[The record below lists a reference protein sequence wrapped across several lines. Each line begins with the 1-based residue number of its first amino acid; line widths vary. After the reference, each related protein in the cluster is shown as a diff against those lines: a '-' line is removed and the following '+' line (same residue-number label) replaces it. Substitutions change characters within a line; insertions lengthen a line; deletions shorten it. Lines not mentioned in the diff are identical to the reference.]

1 MGYDEK
7 ILNYL
12 SLYLKSLK
20 FVWKSSKAVMVWM
33 ILMIPIQ
40 SVLPSVSLYV
50 TNVIVNKIVSL
61 NAIHLTL
68 LVSVWG
74 LTFFLNNLISPLLVM
89 IQGRMTD
96 LLTYQLNTEL
106 MRKSERLQSISYFED
121 SEFYNDIQLLSSEAS
136 WRPVNL
142 LVFGTSLISNAI
154 VFISMLIML
163 SSVNI
168 LVSILMLL
176 VLVPQGIIAYR
187 IQQQAFETLVSN
199 SEESRQLDY
208 YSQVLL
214 SNNHIKDIRLY
225 NLYAFFIGKYT
236 DVFTS
241 ITGKLQG
248 DRKKK
253 FTNSAVFISL
263 NSLIIISIFWYMMMQ
278 IKKGVLNLGVIVVF
292 STGIVYAINSMARLV
307 EDSSLL
313 YDTLLYMEKFF
324 KFIEIDDGMDQGL
337 TFTNAEEHSSDDII
351 EFRHVNFSYANTSD
365 VVLSDIN
372 FKVAE
377 GEKIAIVGENGA
389 GKTTLVK
396 LLCAFYPNYS
406 GDILVNGKSLR
417 EYEWTDYRK
426 QMTSIFQDFSKFDI
440 SLRENVALSD
450 LTRLSNDE
458 DIVEALDKGRF
469 NLNNMPLDQM
479 LGRKFEG
486 GKELS
491 GGEWQKVALSRAF
504 FSNAP
509 ILILDEPTASIDAKA
524 EYELFQ
530 DFQHLTQGKTVFY
543 ITHRL
548 ASVKFADKILV
559 LKSGKIHSFGT
570 HNELMKKD
578 EYYRELYIMQ
588 SSMYAEEE
596 A

>member
-1 MGYDEK
+1 MEK
-7 ILNYL
+7 IFNYL
-12 SLYLKSLK
+12 NLYLKSLN
-20 FVWKSSKAVMVWM
+20 FVWKTSKSIMLWM
-33 ILMIPIQ
+33 ILMVPIQ
-40 SVLPSVSLYV
+40 SILPSISIFI
-50 TNVIVNKIVSL
+50 TNIVVNKISSL
-61 NAIHLTL
+61 NSINLTML
-68 LVSVWG
+68 IAVWG
-74 LTFFLNNLISPLLVM
+74 GSFFLNNLISPLLVM

-106 MRKSERLQSISYFED
+106 MRKSERLQNISYFED

-154 VFISMLIML
+154 VFASMLLMV

-168 LVSILMLL
+168 LVSLL
-176 VLVPQGIIAYR
+176 LFVVLIPQGIIAYR

-199 SEESRQLDY
+199 SEESRKLDY

-214 SNNHIKDIRLY
+214 SSNHIKDIRLY
-225 NLYAFFIGKYT
+225 NLYFFFITKYT

-241 ITGKLQG
+241 ITDKLQV
-248 DRKKK
+248 DRRKK
-253 FTNSAVFISL
+253 FTNSALFITL
-263 NSLIIISIFWYMMMQ
+263 NSIVIILMFGYVIIQ
-278 IKKGVLNLGVIVVF
+278 IKKGVLDLGVIFVF
-292 STGIVYAINSMARLV
+292 STSIIYSINSMARLV

-313 YDTLLYMEKFF
+313 YDTLLYMENFF
-324 KFIEIDDGMDQGL
+324 KFIEIEDELSTEVPITKTENNFG
-337 TFTNAEEHSSDDII
+337 DDII
-351 EFRHVNFSYANTSD
+351 EFRNVNFSYSNNSD
-365 VVLSDIN
+365 LVLSN
-372 FKVAE
+372 VSFKIAE

-406 GDILVNGKSLR
+406 GDIIVNNKSLR
-417 EYEWTDYRK
+417 EYELTDYRK
-426 QMTSIFQDFSKFDI
+426 QITSIFQDFSKFDI

-450 LTRLSNDE
+450 LSRIFKNE
-458 DIVEALDKGRF
+458 DITKALDKGRF
-469 NLNNMPLDQM
+469 NMKDMSLDQV
-479 LGRKFEG
+479 LGRKFDG

-530 DFQHLTQGKTVFY
+530 DFLQLTQGKTVFY

-559 LKSGKIHSFGT
+559 LKSGEIHSFGT
-570 HNELMKKD
+570 HNELMNKD
-578 EYYRELYIMQ
+578 EYYRKLYKMQ
-588 SSMYAEEE
+588 SSMYAEE
-596 A
+596 

>member
-1 MGYDEK
+1 MEK
-7 ILNYL
+7 IFNYL
-12 SLYLKSLK
+12 NLYLKSLN
-20 FVWKSSKAVMVWM
+20 FVWKTSKSIMLWM
-33 ILMIPIQ
+33 ILMVPIQ
-40 SVLPSVSLYV
+40 SILPSISIFI
-50 TNVIVNKIVSL
+50 TNIVVNKISSL
-61 NAIHLTL
+61 NSINLTML
-68 LVSVWG
+68 IAVWG
-74 LTFFLNNLISPLLVM
+74 VSFFLNNLISPLLVM

-106 MRKSERLQSISYFED
+106 MRKSERLQNISYFED

-154 VFISMLIML
+154 VFASMLLMV

-168 LVSILMLL
+168 LVSLL
-176 VLVPQGIIAYR
+176 LFVVLIPQGIIAYR

-199 SEESRQLDY
+199 SEESRKLDY

-225 NLYAFFIGKYT
+225 NLYFFFITKYT

-241 ITGKLQG
+241 ITDKLQV
-248 DRKKK
+248 DRRKK
-253 FTNSAVFISL
+253 FTTSALFITL
-263 NSLIIISIFWYMMMQ
+263 NSIVIILMFGYVIIQ
-278 IKKGVLNLGVIVVF
+278 IKKGVLDLGVIFVF
-292 STGIVYAINSMARLV
+292 STSIIYSINSMARLV

-313 YDTLLYMEKFF
+313 YDTLLYMENFF
-324 KFIEIDDGMDQGL
+324 KFIEIEDELSTEVPITKTENNFG
-337 TFTNAEEHSSDDII
+337 DDII
-351 EFRHVNFSYANTSD
+351 EFRNVNFSYSNNSD
-365 VVLSDIN
+365 LVLSN
-372 FKVAE
+372 VSFKIAE

-396 LLCAFYPNYS
+396 LLCAFYPKYS
-406 GDILVNGKSLR
+406 GDIIVNNKSLR
-417 EYEWTDYRK
+417 EYELTDYRK
-426 QMTSIFQDFSKFDI
+426 QITSIFQDFSKFDI

-450 LTRLSNDE
+450 LSRIFKNE
-458 DIVEALDKGRF
+458 DITKALDKGRF
-469 NLNNMPLDQM
+469 NMKDMSLDQV
-479 LGRKFEG
+479 LGRKFDG

-530 DFQHLTQGKTVFY
+530 DFLQLTQGKTVFY

-559 LKSGKIHSFGT
+559 LKSGEIHSFGT
-570 HNELMKKD
+570 HNELMNKD
-578 EYYRELYIMQ
+578 EYYRKLYKMQ
-588 SSMYAEEE
+588 SSMYAEE
-596 A
+596 

>member
-1 MGYDEK
+1 MEK
-7 ILNYL
+7 IFNYL
-12 SLYLKSLK
+12 NFYLKSLN
-20 FVWKSSKAVMVWM
+20 FVWKTSKSIMLWM
-33 ILMIPIQ
+33 ILMVPIQ
-40 SVLPSVSLYV
+40 SILPSISIFI
-50 TNVIVNKIVSL
+50 TNIVVNKISSL
-61 NAIHLTL
+61 NSINLTML
-68 LVSVWG
+68 IAVWG
-74 LTFFLNNLISPLLVM
+74 VSFFLNNLISPLLVM

-106 MRKSERLQSISYFED
+106 MRKSERLQNISYFED

-154 VFISMLIML
+154 VFASMLLMV

-168 LVSILMLL
+168 LVSLL
-176 VLVPQGIIAYR
+176 LFVVLIPQGIIAYR

-199 SEESRQLDY
+199 SEESRKLDY

-214 SNNHIKDIRLY
+214 SSNHIKDIRLY
-225 NLYAFFIGKYT
+225 NLYFFFITKYT

-241 ITGKLQG
+241 ITDKLQV
-248 DRKKK
+248 DRRKK
-253 FTNSAVFISL
+253 FTNSALFITL
-263 NSLIIISIFWYMMMQ
+263 NSIVIILMFGYVIIQ
-278 IKKGVLNLGVIVVF
+278 IKKGVLDLGVIFVF
-292 STGIVYAINSMARLV
+292 STSIIYSINSMARLV

-313 YDTLLYMEKFF
+313 YDTLLYMENFF
-324 KFIEIDDGMDQGL
+324 KFIEIEDELSTEVPITKTENNFG
-337 TFTNAEEHSSDDII
+337 DDII
-351 EFRHVNFSYANTSD
+351 EFRNVNFSYSNNSD
-365 VVLSDIN
+365 LVLSN
-372 FKVAE
+372 VSFKIAE

-406 GDILVNGKSLR
+406 GDIIVNNKSLR
-417 EYEWTDYRK
+417 EYELTDYRK
-426 QMTSIFQDFSKFDI
+426 QITSIFQDFSKFDI

-450 LTRLSNDE
+450 LSRIFKNE
-458 DIVEALDKGRF
+458 DITKALDKGRF
-469 NLNNMPLDQM
+469 NMKDMSLDQV
-479 LGRKFEG
+479 LGRKFDG

-530 DFQHLTQGKTVFY
+530 DFLQLTQGKTVFY

-559 LKSGKIHSFGT
+559 LKSGEIHSFGT
-570 HNELMKKD
+570 HNELMNKD
-578 EYYRELYIMQ
+578 EYYRKLYKMQ
-588 SSMYAEEE
+588 SSMYAEE
-596 A
+596 

>member
-1 MGYDEK
+1 MEK
-7 ILNYL
+7 IFNYL
-12 SLYLKSLK
+12 NLYLKSLN
-20 FVWKSSKAVMVWM
+20 FVWKTSKSIMLWM
-33 ILMIPIQ
+33 ILMVPIQ
-40 SVLPSVSLYV
+40 SILPSISIFI
-50 TNVIVNKIVSL
+50 TNIVVNKISSL
-61 NAIHLTL
+61 NSINLTML
-68 LVSVWG
+68 IAVWG
-74 LTFFLNNLISPLLVM
+74 VSFFLNNLISPLLVM

-106 MRKSERLQSISYFED
+106 MRKSERLQNISYFED

-154 VFISMLIML
+154 VFASMLLMV

-168 LVSILMLL
+168 LVSLL
-176 VLVPQGIIAYR
+176 LFVVLIPQGIIAYR

-199 SEESRQLDY
+199 SEESRKLDY

-214 SNNHIKDIRLY
+214 SSNHIKDIRLY
-225 NLYAFFIGKYT
+225 NLYFFFITKYT

-241 ITGKLQG
+241 ITDKLQV
-248 DRKKK
+248 DRRKK
-253 FTNSAVFISL
+253 FTNSALFITL
-263 NSLIIISIFWYMMMQ
+263 NSIVIILMFGYVIIQ
-278 IKKGVLNLGVIVVF
+278 IKKGVLDLGVIFVF
-292 STGIVYAINSMARLV
+292 STSIIYSINSMARLV

-313 YDTLLYMEKFF
+313 YDTLLYMENFF
-324 KFIEIDDGMDQGL
+324 KFIEIEDELGTEVPITKTENNFG
-337 TFTNAEEHSSDDII
+337 DDII
-351 EFRHVNFSYANTSD
+351 EFRNVNFSYSNNSD
-365 VVLSDIN
+365 LVLSN
-372 FKVAE
+372 VSFKIAE

-406 GDILVNGKSLR
+406 GDIIVNNKSLR
-417 EYEWTDYRK
+417 EYELTDYRK
-426 QMTSIFQDFSKFDI
+426 QITSIFQDFSKFDI

-450 LTRLSNDE
+450 LSRIFKNE
-458 DIVEALDKGRF
+458 DITKALDKGRF
-469 NLNNMPLDQM
+469 NMKDMSLDQV
-479 LGRKFEG
+479 LGRKFDG

-530 DFQHLTQGKTVFY
+530 DFLQLTQGKTVFY

-559 LKSGKIHSFGT
+559 LKSGEIHSFGT
-570 HNELMKKD
+570 HNELMNKD
-578 EYYRELYIMQ
+578 EYYRKLYKMQ
-588 SSMYAEEE
+588 SSMYAEE
-596 A
+596 

>member
-1 MGYDEK
+1 MEK
-7 ILNYL
+7 IFNYL
-12 SLYLKSLK
+12 NLYLKSLN
-20 FVWKSSKAVMVWM
+20 FVWKTSKSIMLWM
-33 ILMIPIQ
+33 ILMVPIQ
-40 SVLPSVSLYV
+40 SILPSISIFI
-50 TNVIVNKIVSL
+50 TNIVVNKISSL
-61 NAIHLTL
+61 NSINLTML
-68 LVSVWG
+68 IAVWG
-74 LTFFLNNLISPLLVM
+74 VSFFLNNLISPLLVM

-106 MRKSERLQSISYFED
+106 MRKSERLQNISYFED

-154 VFISMLIML
+154 VFASMLLMV

-168 LVSILMLL
+168 LVSLL
-176 VLVPQGIIAYR
+176 LFVVLIPQGIIAYR

-199 SEESRQLDY
+199 SEESRKLDY

-225 NLYAFFIGKYT
+225 NLYIFFITKYT

-241 ITGKLQG
+241 ITDKLQV
-248 DRKKK
+248 DRRKK
-253 FTNSAVFISL
+253 FTTSALFITL
-263 NSLIIISIFWYMMMQ
+263 NSIVIILMFGYVIIQ
-278 IKKGVLNLGVIVVF
+278 IKKGVLDLGVIFVF
-292 STGIVYAINSMARLV
+292 STSIIYSINSMARLV

-313 YDTLLYMEKFF
+313 YDTLLYMENFF
-324 KFIEIDDGMDQGL
+324 KFIEIEDELSTEVPITKTENNFG
-337 TFTNAEEHSSDDII
+337 DDII
-351 EFRHVNFSYANTSD
+351 EFRNVNFSYSNNSD
-365 VVLSDIN
+365 LVLSN
-372 FKVAE
+372 VSFKIAE

-406 GDILVNGKSLR
+406 GDIIVNNKSLR
-417 EYEWTDYRK
+417 EYELTDYRK
-426 QMTSIFQDFSKFDI
+426 QITSIFQDFSKFDI

-450 LTRLSNDE
+450 LSRIFKNE
-458 DIVEALDKGRF
+458 DITKALDKGRF
-469 NLNNMPLDQM
+469 NMKDMSLDQV
-479 LGRKFEG
+479 LGRKFDG
-486 GKELS
+486 WKELS

-530 DFQHLTQGKTVFY
+530 DFLQLTQGKTVFY

-559 LKSGKIHSFGT
+559 LKSGEIHSFGT
-570 HNELMKKD
+570 HNELMNKD
-578 EYYRELYIMQ
+578 EYYRKLYKMQ
-588 SSMYAEEE
+588 SSMYAEE
-596 A
+596 

>member
-1 MGYDEK
+1 MEK
-7 ILNYL
+7 IFNYL
-12 SLYLKSLK
+12 NLYLKSLN
-20 FVWKSSKAVMVWM
+20 FVWKTSKSIMLWI
-33 ILMIPIQ
+33 ILMVPIQ
-40 SVLPSVSLYV
+40 SILPSISIFI
-50 TNVIVNKIVSL
+50 TNIVVNKISSL
-61 NAIHLTL
+61 NSINLTML
-68 LVSVWG
+68 IAVWG
-74 LTFFLNNLISPLLVM
+74 VSFFLNNLISPLLVM

-106 MRKSERLQSISYFED
+106 MRKSERLQNISYFED

-154 VFISMLIML
+154 VFASMLLMV

-168 LVSILMLL
+168 LVSLL
-176 VLVPQGIIAYR
+176 LFVVLIPQGIIAYR

-199 SEESRQLDY
+199 SEESRKLDY

-225 NLYAFFIGKYT
+225 NLYIFFITKYT

-241 ITGKLQG
+241 ITDKLQV
-248 DRKKK
+248 DRRKK
-253 FTNSAVFISL
+253 FTTSALFITL
-263 NSLIIISIFWYMMMQ
+263 NSIVIILMFGYVIIQ
-278 IKKGVLNLGVIVVF
+278 IKKGVLDLGVIFVF
-292 STGIVYAINSMARLV
+292 STSIIYSINSMARLV

-313 YDTLLYMEKFF
+313 YDTLLYMENFF
-324 KFIEIDDGMDQGL
+324 KFIEIEDELSTEVPITKTENNFG
-337 TFTNAEEHSSDDII
+337 DDII
-351 EFRHVNFSYANTSD
+351 EFRNVNFSYSNNSD
-365 VVLSDIN
+365 LVLSN
-372 FKVAE
+372 VSFKIAE

-406 GDILVNGKSLR
+406 GDIIVNNKSLR
-417 EYEWTDYRK
+417 EYELTDYRK
-426 QMTSIFQDFSKFDI
+426 QITSIFQDFSKFDI

-450 LTRLSNDE
+450 LSRIFKNE
-458 DIVEALDKGRF
+458 DITKALDKGRF
-469 NLNNMPLDQM
+469 NMKDMSLDQV
-479 LGRKFEG
+479 LGRKFDG

-530 DFQHLTQGKTVFY
+530 DFLQLTQGKTVFY

-559 LKSGKIHSFGT
+559 LKSGEIHSFGT
-570 HNELMKKD
+570 HNELMNKD
-578 EYYRELYIMQ
+578 EYYRKLYKMQ
-588 SSMYAEEE
+588 SSMYAEE
-596 A
+596 

>member
-1 MGYDEK
+1 MEK
-7 ILNYL
+7 IFNYL
-12 SLYLKSLK
+12 NLYLKSLN
-20 FVWKSSKAVMVWM
+20 FVWKTSKSIMLWM
-33 ILMIPIQ
+33 ILMVPIQ
-40 SVLPSVSLYV
+40 SILPSISIFI
-50 TNVIVNKIVSL
+50 TNIVVNKISSL
-61 NAIHLTL
+61 NSINLTML
-68 LVSVWG
+68 IAVWG
-74 LTFFLNNLISPLLVM
+74 VSFFLNNLISPLLVM

-106 MRKSERLQSISYFED
+106 MRKSERLQNISYFED

-154 VFISMLIML
+154 VFASMLLMV

-168 LVSILMLL
+168 LVSLL
-176 VLVPQGIIAYR
+176 LFVVLIPQGIIAYR

-199 SEESRQLDY
+199 SEESRKLDY

-225 NLYAFFIGKYT
+225 NLYFFFITKYT

-241 ITGKLQG
+241 ITDKLQV
-248 DRKKK
+248 DRRKK
-253 FTNSAVFISL
+253 FTNSALFITL
-263 NSLIIISIFWYMMMQ
+263 NSIVIILMFGYVIIQ
-278 IKKGVLNLGVIVVF
+278 IKKGVLDLGVIFVF
-292 STGIVYAINSMARLV
+292 STSIIYSINSMARLV

-313 YDTLLYMEKFF
+313 YDTLLYMENFF
-324 KFIEIDDGMDQGL
+324 KFIEIEDELSTEVPITKTENNFG
-337 TFTNAEEHSSDDII
+337 DDII
-351 EFRHVNFSYANTSD
+351 EFRNVNFSYSNNSD
-365 VVLSDIN
+365 LVLSN
-372 FKVAE
+372 VSFKIAE

-396 LLCAFYPNYS
+396 LLCAFYPKYS
-406 GDILVNGKSLR
+406 GDIIVNNKSLR
-417 EYEWTDYRK
+417 EYELTDYRK
-426 QMTSIFQDFSKFDI
+426 QITSIFQDFSKFDI

-450 LTRLSNDE
+450 LSRIFKNE
-458 DIVEALDKGRF
+458 DITKALDKGRF
-469 NLNNMPLDQM
+469 NMKDMSLDQV
-479 LGRKFEG
+479 LGRKFDG

-530 DFQHLTQGKTVFY
+530 DFLQLTQGKTVFY

-559 LKSGKIHSFGT
+559 LKSGEIHSFGT
-570 HNELMKKD
+570 HNELMNKD
-578 EYYRELYIMQ
+578 EYYRKLYKMQ
-588 SSMYAEEE
+588 SSMYAEE
-596 A
+596 

>member
-1 MGYDEK
+1 MEK
-7 ILNYL
+7 IFNYL
-12 SLYLKSLK
+12 NLYLKSLN
-20 FVWKSSKAVMVWM
+20 FVWKTSKSIMLWM
-33 ILMIPIQ
+33 ILMVPIQ
-40 SVLPSVSLYV
+40 SILPSISIFI
-50 TNVIVNKIVSL
+50 TNIVVNKISSL
-61 NAIHLTL
+61 NSINLTML
-68 LVSVWG
+68 IAVWG
-74 LTFFLNNLISPLLVM
+74 VSFFLNNLISPLLVM

-106 MRKSERLQSISYFED
+106 MRKSERLQNISYFED

-154 VFISMLIML
+154 VFASMLLMV

-168 LVSILMLL
+168 LVSLL
-176 VLVPQGIIAYR
+176 LFVVLIPQGIIAYR

-199 SEESRQLDY
+199 SEESRKLDY

-225 NLYAFFIGKYT
+225 NLYIFFITKYT

-241 ITGKLQG
+241 ITDKLQV
-248 DRKKK
+248 DRRKK
-253 FTNSAVFISL
+253 FTTSALFITL
-263 NSLIIISIFWYMMMQ
+263 NSIVIILMFGYVIIQ
-278 IKKGVLNLGVIVVF
+278 IKKGVLDLGVIFVF
-292 STGIVYAINSMARLV
+292 STSIIYSINSMARLV

-313 YDTLLYMEKFF
+313 YDTLLYMENFF
-324 KFIEIDDGMDQGL
+324 KFIEIEDELSTEVPITKTENNFG
-337 TFTNAEEHSSDDII
+337 DDII
-351 EFRHVNFSYANTSD
+351 EFRNVNFSYSNNSD
-365 VVLSDIN
+365 LVLSN
-372 FKVAE
+372 VSFKIAE

-406 GDILVNGKSLR
+406 GDIIVNNKSLR
-417 EYEWTDYRK
+417 EYELTDYRK
-426 QMTSIFQDFSKFDI
+426 QITSIFQDFSKFDI

-450 LTRLSNDE
+450 LSRIFKNE
-458 DIVEALDKGRF
+458 DITKALDKGRF
-469 NLNNMPLDQM
+469 NMKDMSLDQV
-479 LGRKFEG
+479 LGRKFDG

-530 DFQHLTQGKTVFY
+530 DFLQLTQGKTVFY

-559 LKSGKIHSFGT
+559 LKSGEIHSFGT
-570 HNELMKKD
+570 HNELMSKD
-578 EYYRELYIMQ
+578 EYYRKLYKMQ
-588 SSMYAEEE
+588 SSMYAEE
-596 A
+596 

>member
-1 MGYDEK
+1 MEK
-7 ILNYL
+7 IFNYL
-12 SLYLKSLK
+12 NLYLKSLN
-20 FVWKSSKAVMVWM
+20 FVWKTSKSIMLWM
-33 ILMIPIQ
+33 ILMVPIQ
-40 SVLPSVSLYV
+40 SILPSISIFI
-50 TNVIVNKIVSL
+50 TNIVVNKISSL
-61 NAIHLTL
+61 NSINLTML
-68 LVSVWG
+68 IAVWG
-74 LTFFLNNLISPLLVM
+74 VSFFLNNLISPLLVM

-106 MRKSERLQSISYFED
+106 MRKSERLQNISYFED

-154 VFISMLIML
+154 VFASMLLMV

-168 LVSILMLL
+168 LVSLL
-176 VLVPQGIIAYR
+176 LFVVLIPQGIIAYR

-199 SEESRQLDY
+199 SEESRKLDY

-225 NLYAFFIGKYT
+225 NLYIFFITKYT

-241 ITGKLQG
+241 ITDKLQV
-248 DRKKK
+248 DRRKK
-253 FTNSAVFISL
+253 FTTSALFITL
-263 NSLIIISIFWYMMMQ
+263 NSIVIILMFGYVIIQ
-278 IKKGVLNLGVIVVF
+278 IKKGVLDLGVIFVF
-292 STGIVYAINSMARLV
+292 STSIIYSINSMARLV

-313 YDTLLYMEKFF
+313 YDTLLYMENFF
-324 KFIEIDDGMDQGL
+324 KFIEIEDELSTEVPITKTENNFG
-337 TFTNAEEHSSDDII
+337 DDII
-351 EFRHVNFSYANTSD
+351 EFRNVNFSYSNNSD
-365 VVLSDIN
+365 LVLSN
-372 FKVAE
+372 VSFKIAE

-406 GDILVNGKSLR
+406 GDIIVNNKSLR
-417 EYEWTDYRK
+417 EYELTDYRK
-426 QMTSIFQDFSKFDI
+426 QITSIFQDFSKFDI

-450 LTRLSNDE
+450 LSRIFKNE
-458 DIVEALDKGRF
+458 DITKALDKGRF
-469 NLNNMPLDQM
+469 NMKDMSLDQV
-479 LGRKFEG
+479 LGRKFDG

-509 ILILDEPTASIDAKA
+509 ILILDEPAASIDAKA

-530 DFQHLTQGKTVFY
+530 DFLQLTQGKTVFY

-559 LKSGKIHSFGT
+559 LKSGEIHSFGT
-570 HNELMKKD
+570 HNELMNKD
-578 EYYRELYIMQ
+578 EYYRKLYKMQ
-588 SSMYAEEE
+588 SSMYAEE
-596 A
+596 

>member
-1 MGYDEK
+1 MEK
-7 ILNYL
+7 IFNYL
-12 SLYLKSLK
+12 NLYLKSLN
-20 FVWKSSKAVMVWM
+20 FVWKTSKSIMLWM
-33 ILMIPIQ
+33 ILMVPIQ
-40 SVLPSVSLYV
+40 SILPSISIFI
-50 TNVIVNKIVSL
+50 TNIVVNKISSL
-61 NAIHLTL
+61 NSINLTML
-68 LVSVWG
+68 IAVWG
-74 LTFFLNNLISPLLVM
+74 VSFFLNNLISPLLVM

-106 MRKSERLQSISYFED
+106 MRKSERLQNISYFED

-154 VFISMLIML
+154 VFASMLLMV

-168 LVSILMLL
+168 LVSLL
-176 VLVPQGIIAYR
+176 LFVVLIPQGIIAYR

-199 SEESRQLDY
+199 SEESRKLDY

-214 SNNHIKDIRLY
+214 SSNHIKDIRLY
-225 NLYAFFIGKYT
+225 NLYFFFITKYT

-241 ITGKLQG
+241 ITDKLQV
-248 DRKKK
+248 DRRKK
-253 FTNSAVFISL
+253 FTNSALFITL
-263 NSLIIISIFWYMMMQ
+263 NSIVIILMFGYVIIQ
-278 IKKGVLNLGVIVVF
+278 IKKGVLDLGVIFVF
-292 STGIVYAINSMARLV
+292 STSIIYSINSMARLV

-313 YDTLLYMEKFF
+313 YDTLLYMENFF
-324 KFIEIDDGMDQGL
+324 KFIEIEDELSTEVPITKTENNFG
-337 TFTNAEEHSSDDII
+337 DDII
-351 EFRHVNFSYANTSD
+351 EFRNVNFSYSNNSD
-365 VVLSDIN
+365 LVLSN
-372 FKVAE
+372 VSFKIAE

-406 GDILVNGKSLR
+406 GDIIVNNKSLR
-417 EYEWTDYRK
+417 EYELTDYRK
-426 QMTSIFQDFSKFDI
+426 QITSIFQDFSKFDI

-450 LTRLSNDE
+450 LSRIFKNE
-458 DIVEALDKGRF
+458 DITKALDKGRF
-469 NLNNMPLDQM
+469 NMKDMSLDQV
-479 LGRKFEG
+479 LGRKFDG

-530 DFQHLTQGKTVFY
+530 DFLQLTQGKTVFY

-559 LKSGKIHSFGT
+559 LKSGEIHSFGT
-570 HNELMKKD
+570 HNELMNKD
-578 EYYRELYIMQ
+578 EYYRKLYKMQ
-588 SSMYAEEE
+588 SSMYAEE
-596 A
+596 

>member
-1 MGYDEK
+1 MEK
-7 ILNYL
+7 IFNYL
-12 SLYLKSLK
+12 NLYLKSLN
-20 FVWKSSKAVMVWM
+20 FVWKTSKSIMLWM
-33 ILMIPIQ
+33 ILMVPIQ
-40 SVLPSVSLYV
+40 SILPSISIFI
-50 TNVIVNKIVSL
+50 TNIVVNKISSL
-61 NAIHLTL
+61 NSINLTIL
-68 LVSVWG
+68 IAVWG
-74 LTFFLNNLISPLLVM
+74 VSFFLNNLISPLLVM

-106 MRKSERLQSISYFED
+106 MRKSERLQNISYFED

-154 VFISMLIML
+154 VFASMLLMV

-168 LVSILMLL
+168 LISLL
-176 VLVPQGIIAYR
+176 LFVVLIPQGIIAYR

-199 SEESRQLDY
+199 SEESRKLDY

-225 NLYAFFIGKYT
+225 NLYFFFITKYT

-241 ITGKLQG
+241 ITDKLQV
-248 DRKKK
+248 DRRKK
-253 FTNSAVFISL
+253 FTNSALFITL
-263 NSLIIISIFWYMMMQ
+263 NSFVIILMFGYVIIQ
-278 IKKGVLNLGVIVVF
+278 IKKGVLDLGVIFVF
-292 STGIVYAINSMARLV
+292 STSIIYSINSMARLV

-313 YDTLLYMEKFF
+313 YDTLLYMENFF
-324 KFIEIDDGMDQGL
+324 KFIEIDDERSTEVPITKTENNFG
-337 TFTNAEEHSSDDII
+337 DDII
-351 EFRHVNFSYANTSD
+351 EFRNVNFSYSNNSD
-365 VVLSDIN
+365 LVLSSVS
-372 FKVAE
+372 FKIAE

-406 GDILVNGKSLR
+406 GDIIVNNKSLR
-417 EYEWTDYRK
+417 EYELTDYRK
-426 QMTSIFQDFSKFDI
+426 QITSIFQDFSKFDI

-450 LTRLSNDE
+450 LSRISKDE
-458 DIVEALDKGRF
+458 DITEALDKGRF
-469 NLNNMPLDQM
+469 NMKDMSLDQV
-479 LGRKFEG
+479 LGRKFDG

-530 DFQHLTQGKTVFY
+530 DFLQLTQGKTVFY

-559 LKSGKIHSFGT
+559 LKSGEIHSFGT
-570 HNELMKKD
+570 HNELMNKD
-578 EYYRELYIMQ
+578 EYYRELYKMQ
-588 SSMYAEEE
+588 SSMYAEE
-596 A
+596 

>member
-1 MGYDEK
+1 MTKK

-214 SNNHIKDIRLY
+214 SNNHIKDVRLY

-278 IKKGVLNLGVIVVF
+278 IKKGALNLGVIVVF

-324 KFIEIDDGMDQGL
+324 KFIEIDDVMDQGL
-337 TFTNAEEHSSDDII
+337 TFANAEEHSSDDII

>member
-1 MGYDEK
+1 MEK
-7 ILNYL
+7 IFNYL
-12 SLYLKSLK
+12 NLYLKSLN
-20 FVWKSSKAVMVWM
+20 FVWKTSKSIMLWM
-33 ILMIPIQ
+33 ILMVPIQ
-40 SVLPSVSLYV
+40 SILPSISIFI
-50 TNVIVNKIVSL
+50 TNIVVNKISSL
-61 NAIHLTL
+61 NSINLTML
-68 LVSVWG
+68 IAVWG
-74 LTFFLNNLISPLLVM
+74 VSFFLNNLISPLLVM

-106 MRKSERLQSISYFED
+106 MRKSERLQNISYFED

-154 VFISMLIML
+154 VFASMLLMV

-168 LVSILMLL
+168 LVSLL
-176 VLVPQGIIAYR
+176 LFVVLIPQGIIAYR

-199 SEESRQLDY
+199 SEESRKLDY

-225 NLYAFFIGKYT
+225 NLYFFFITKYT

-241 ITGKLQG
+241 ITDKLQV
-248 DRKKK
+248 DRRKK
-253 FTNSAVFISL
+253 FTNSALFITL
-263 NSLIIISIFWYMMMQ
+263 NSIVIILMFGYVIIQ
-278 IKKGVLNLGVIVVF
+278 IKKGVLDLGVIFVF
-292 STGIVYAINSMARLV
+292 STSIIYSINSMARLV

-313 YDTLLYMEKFF
+313 YDTLLYMENFF
-324 KFIEIDDGMDQGL
+324 KFIEIEDELSTEVPITKTENNFG
-337 TFTNAEEHSSDDII
+337 DDII
-351 EFRHVNFSYANTSD
+351 EFRNVNFSYSNNSD
-365 VVLSDIN
+365 LVLSN
-372 FKVAE
+372 VSFKIAE

-406 GDILVNGKSLR
+406 GDIIVNNKSLR
-417 EYEWTDYRK
+417 EYELTDYRK
-426 QMTSIFQDFSKFDI
+426 QITSIFQDFSKFDI

-450 LTRLSNDE
+450 LSRIFKNE
-458 DIVEALDKGRF
+458 DITKALDKGRF
-469 NLNNMPLDQM
+469 NIKDMSLDQV
-479 LGRKFEG
+479 LGRKFDG

-530 DFQHLTQGKTVFY
+530 DFLQLTQGKTVFY

-559 LKSGKIHSFGT
+559 LKSGEIHSFGT
-570 HNELMKKD
+570 HNELMNKD
-578 EYYRELYIMQ
+578 EYYRKLYKMQ
-588 SSMYAEEE
+588 SSMYAEE
-596 A
+596 

>member
-1 MGYDEK
+1 MEK
-7 ILNYL
+7 IFNYL
-12 SLYLKSLK
+12 NLYLKSLN
-20 FVWKSSKAVMVWM
+20 FVWKTSKSIMLWM
-33 ILMIPIQ
+33 ILMVPIQ
-40 SVLPSVSLYV
+40 SILPSISIFI
-50 TNVIVNKIVSL
+50 TNIVVNKISSL
-61 NAIHLTL
+61 NSINLTML
-68 LVSVWG
+68 IAVWG
-74 LTFFLNNLISPLLVM
+74 VSFFLNNLISPLLVM

-106 MRKSERLQSISYFED
+106 MRKSERLQNISYFED

-154 VFISMLIML
+154 VFASMLLMV

-168 LVSILMLL
+168 LVSLL
-176 VLVPQGIIAYR
+176 LFVVLIPQGIIAYR

-199 SEESRQLDY
+199 SEESRKLDY

-225 NLYAFFIGKYT
+225 NLYIFFITKYT

-241 ITGKLQG
+241 ITDKLQV
-248 DRKKK
+248 DRRKK
-253 FTNSAVFISL
+253 FTTSALFITL
-263 NSLIIISIFWYMMMQ
+263 NSIVIILMFGYVIIQ
-278 IKKGVLNLGVIVVF
+278 VKKGVLDLGVIFVF
-292 STGIVYAINSMARLV
+292 STSIIYSINSMARLV

-313 YDTLLYMEKFF
+313 YDTLLYMENFF
-324 KFIEIDDGMDQGL
+324 KFIEIEDELSTEVPITKTENNFG
-337 TFTNAEEHSSDDII
+337 DDII
-351 EFRHVNFSYANTSD
+351 EFRNVNFSYSNNSD
-365 VVLSDIN
+365 LVLSN
-372 FKVAE
+372 VSFKIAE

-406 GDILVNGKSLR
+406 GDIIVNNKSLR
-417 EYEWTDYRK
+417 EYELTDYRK
-426 QMTSIFQDFSKFDI
+426 QITSIFQDFSKFDI

-450 LTRLSNDE
+450 LSRIFKNE
-458 DIVEALDKGRF
+458 DITKALDKGRF
-469 NLNNMPLDQM
+469 NMKDMSLDQV
-479 LGRKFEG
+479 LGRKFDG

-530 DFQHLTQGKTVFY
+530 DFLQLTQGKTVFY

-559 LKSGKIHSFGT
+559 LKSGEIHSFGT
-570 HNELMKKD
+570 HNELMNKD
-578 EYYRELYIMQ
+578 EYYRKLYKMQ
-588 SSMYAEEE
+588 SSMYAEE
-596 A
+596 

>member
-1 MGYDEK
+1 MEK
-7 ILNYL
+7 IFNYL
-12 SLYLKSLK
+12 NLYLKSLN
-20 FVWKSSKAVMVWM
+20 FVWKTSKSIMLWM
-33 ILMIPIQ
+33 ILMVPIQ
-40 SVLPSVSLYV
+40 SILPSISIFI
-50 TNVIVNKIVSL
+50 TNIVINKISSL
-61 NAIHLTL
+61 NSINLTML
-68 LVSVWG
+68 IAVWG
-74 LTFFLNNLISPLLVM
+74 VSFFLNNLISPLLVM

-106 MRKSERLQSISYFED
+106 MRKSERLQNISYFED

-154 VFISMLIML
+154 VFASMLLMV

-168 LVSILMLL
+168 LVSLL
-176 VLVPQGIIAYR
+176 LFVVLIPQGIIAYR

-199 SEESRQLDY
+199 SEESRKLDY

-225 NLYAFFIGKYT
+225 NLYIFFITKYT

-241 ITGKLQG
+241 ITDKLQV
-248 DRKKK
+248 DRRKK
-253 FTNSAVFISL
+253 FTTSALFITL
-263 NSLIIISIFWYMMMQ
+263 NSIVIILMFGYVIIQ
-278 IKKGVLNLGVIVVF
+278 IKKGVLDLGVIFVF
-292 STGIVYAINSMARLV
+292 STSIIYSINSMARLV

-313 YDTLLYMEKFF
+313 YDTLLYMENFF
-324 KFIEIDDGMDQGL
+324 KFIEIEDELSTEVPITKTENNFG
-337 TFTNAEEHSSDDII
+337 DDII
-351 EFRHVNFSYANTSD
+351 EFRNVNFSYSNNSD
-365 VVLSDIN
+365 LVLSN
-372 FKVAE
+372 VSFKIAE

-406 GDILVNGKSLR
+406 GDIIVNNKSLR
-417 EYEWTDYRK
+417 EYELTDYRK
-426 QMTSIFQDFSKFDI
+426 QITSIFQDFSKFDI

-450 LTRLSNDE
+450 LFRIFKNE
-458 DIVEALDKGRF
+458 DITKALDKGRF
-469 NLNNMPLDQM
+469 NMKDMSLDQV
-479 LGRKFEG
+479 LGRKFDG

-530 DFQHLTQGKTVFY
+530 DFLQLTQGKTVFY

-559 LKSGKIHSFGT
+559 LKSGEIHSFGT
-570 HNELMKKD
+570 HNELMNKD
-578 EYYRELYIMQ
+578 EYYRKLYKMQ
-588 SSMYAEEE
+588 SSMYAEE
-596 A
+596 

>member
-1 MGYDEK
+1 MEK
-7 ILNYL
+7 IFNYL
-12 SLYLKSLK
+12 NLYLKSLN
-20 FVWKSSKAVMVWM
+20 FVWKTSKSIMLWM
-33 ILMIPIQ
+33 ILMVPIQ
-40 SVLPSVSLYV
+40 SILPSISIFI
-50 TNVIVNKIVSL
+50 TNIVVNKISSL
-61 NAIHLTL
+61 NSINLTML
-68 LVSVWG
+68 IAVWG
-74 LTFFLNNLISPLLVM
+74 VSFFLNNLISPLLVM

-106 MRKSERLQSISYFED
+106 MRKSERLQNISYFED

-154 VFISMLIML
+154 VFASMLLMV

-168 LVSILMLL
+168 LVSLL
-176 VLVPQGIIAYR
+176 LFVVLIPQGIIAYR

-199 SEESRQLDY
+199 SEESRKLDY

-225 NLYAFFIGKYT
+225 NLYIFFITKYT

-241 ITGKLQG
+241 ITDKLQV
-248 DRKKK
+248 DRRKK
-253 FTNSAVFISL
+253 FTTSALFITINSIV
-263 NSLIIISIFWYMMMQ
+263 IILMFGYVIIQ
-278 IKKGVLNLGVIVVF
+278 IKKGVLDLGVIFVF
-292 STGIVYAINSMARLV
+292 STSIIYSINSMARLV

-313 YDTLLYMEKFF
+313 YDTLLYMENFF
-324 KFIEIDDGMDQGL
+324 KFIEIEDELSTEVPITKTENNFG
-337 TFTNAEEHSSDDII
+337 DDII
-351 EFRHVNFSYANTSD
+351 EFRNVNFSYSNNSD
-365 VVLSDIN
+365 LVLSN
-372 FKVAE
+372 VSFKIAE

-406 GDILVNGKSLR
+406 GDIIVNNKSLR
-417 EYEWTDYRK
+417 EYELTDYRK
-426 QMTSIFQDFSKFDI
+426 QITSIFQDFSKFDI

-450 LTRLSNDE
+450 LSRIFKNE
-458 DIVEALDKGRF
+458 DITKALDKGRF
-469 NLNNMPLDQM
+469 NMKDMSLDQV
-479 LGRKFEG
+479 LGRKFDG

-530 DFQHLTQGKTVFY
+530 DFLQLTQGKTVFY

-559 LKSGKIHSFGT
+559 LKSGEIHSFGT
-570 HNELMKKD
+570 HNELMNKD
-578 EYYRELYIMQ
+578 EYYRKLYKMQ
-588 SSMYAEEE
+588 SSMYAEE
-596 A
+596 

>member
-1 MGYDEK
+1 MEK
-7 ILNYL
+7 IFNYL
-12 SLYLKSLK
+12 NLYLKSLN
-20 FVWKSSKAVMVWM
+20 FVWKTSKSIMLWM
-33 ILMIPIQ
+33 ILMVPIQ
-40 SVLPSVSLYV
+40 SILPSISIFI
-50 TNVIVNKIVSL
+50 TNIVVNKISSL
-61 NAIHLTL
+61 NSINLTML
-68 LVSVWG
+68 IAVWG
-74 LTFFLNNLISPLLVM
+74 VSFFLNNLISPLLVM

-106 MRKSERLQSISYFED
+106 MRKSERLQNISYFED

-154 VFISMLIML
+154 VFASMLLMV

-168 LVSILMLL
+168 LVSLL
-176 VLVPQGIIAYR
+176 LFVVLIPQGIIAYR

-199 SEESRQLDY
+199 SEESRKLDY

-225 NLYAFFIGKYT
+225 NLYIFFITKYT

-241 ITGKLQG
+241 ITDKLQV
-248 DRKKK
+248 DRRKKI
-253 FTNSAVFISL
+253 TTSALFITL
-263 NSLIIISIFWYMMMQ
+263 NSIVIILMFGYVIIQ
-278 IKKGVLNLGVIVVF
+278 IKKGVLDLGVIFVF
-292 STGIVYAINSMARLV
+292 STSIIYSINSMARLV

-313 YDTLLYMEKFF
+313 YDTLLYMENFF
-324 KFIEIDDGMDQGL
+324 KFIEIEDELITEVPITKTENNFG
-337 TFTNAEEHSSDDII
+337 DDII
-351 EFRHVNFSYANTSD
+351 EFRNVNFSYSNNSD
-365 VVLSDIN
+365 LVLSN
-372 FKVAE
+372 VSFKIAE

-406 GDILVNGKSLR
+406 GDIIVNNKSLR
-417 EYEWTDYRK
+417 EYELTDYRK
-426 QMTSIFQDFSKFDI
+426 QITSIFQDFSKFDI

-450 LTRLSNDE
+450 LSRIFKNE
-458 DIVEALDKGRF
+458 DITKALDKGRF
-469 NLNNMPLDQM
+469 NMKDMSLDQV
-479 LGRKFEG
+479 LGRKFDG

-530 DFQHLTQGKTVFY
+530 DFLQLTQGKTVFY

-559 LKSGKIHSFGT
+559 LKSGEIHSFGT
-570 HNELMKKD
+570 HNELMNKD
-578 EYYRELYIMQ
+578 EYYRKLYKMQ
-588 SSMYAEEE
+588 SSMYAEE
-596 A
+596 

>member
-1 MGYDEK
+1 MEK
-7 ILNYL
+7 IFNYL
-12 SLYLKSLK
+12 NLYLKSLN
-20 FVWKSSKAVMVWM
+20 FVWKTSKSIMLWM
-33 ILMIPIQ
+33 ILMVPIQ
-40 SVLPSVSLYV
+40 SILPSISIFI
-50 TNVIVNKIVSL
+50 TNIVVNKISSL
-61 NAIHLTL
+61 NSINLTML
-68 LVSVWG
+68 IAVWG
-74 LTFFLNNLISPLLVM
+74 VSFFLNNLISPLLVM

-106 MRKSERLQSISYFED
+106 MRKSERLQNISYFED

-154 VFISMLIML
+154 VFASMLLMV

-168 LVSILMLL
+168 LVSLL
-176 VLVPQGIIAYR
+176 LFVVLIPQGIIAYR

-199 SEESRQLDY
+199 SEESRKLDY

-225 NLYAFFIGKYT
+225 NLYIFFITKYT

-241 ITGKLQG
+241 ITDKLQV
-248 DRKKK
+248 DRRKK
-253 FTNSAVFISL
+253 FTTSALFITL
-263 NSLIIISIFWYMMMQ
+263 NSIVIILMFGYVIIQ
-278 IKKGVLNLGVIVVF
+278 IKKGVLDLGVIFVF
-292 STGIVYAINSMARLV
+292 STSIIYSVNSMARLV

-313 YDTLLYMEKFF
+313 YDTLLYMENFF
-324 KFIEIDDGMDQGL
+324 KFIEIEDELSTEVPITKTENNFG
-337 TFTNAEEHSSDDII
+337 DDII
-351 EFRHVNFSYANTSD
+351 EFRNVNFSYSNNSD
-365 VVLSDIN
+365 LVLSN
-372 FKVAE
+372 VSFKIAE

-396 LLCAFYPNYS
+396 LLCAFYPKYS
-406 GDILVNGKSLR
+406 GDIIVNNKSLR
-417 EYEWTDYRK
+417 EYELTDYRK
-426 QMTSIFQDFSKFDI
+426 QITSIFQDFSKFDI

-450 LTRLSNDE
+450 LSRIFKNE
-458 DIVEALDKGRF
+458 DITKALDKGRF
-469 NLNNMPLDQM
+469 NMKDMSLDQV
-479 LGRKFEG
+479 LGRKFDG

-530 DFQHLTQGKTVFY
+530 DFLQLTQGKTVFY

-559 LKSGKIHSFGT
+559 LKSGEIHSFGT
-570 HNELMKKD
+570 HNELMNKD
-578 EYYRELYIMQ
+578 EYYRKLYKMQ
-588 SSMYAEEE
+588 SSMYAEE
-596 A
+596 

>member
-1 MGYDEK
+1 MEK
-7 ILNYL
+7 IFNYL
-12 SLYLKSLK
+12 NLYLKSLN
-20 FVWKSSKAVMVWM
+20 FVWKTSKSIMLWM
-33 ILMIPIQ
+33 ILMVPIQ
-40 SVLPSVSLYV
+40 SILPSISIFI
-50 TNVIVNKIVSL
+50 TNIVVNKISSL
-61 NAIHLTL
+61 NSINLTML
-68 LVSVWG
+68 IAVWG
-74 LTFFLNNLISPLLVM
+74 VSFFLNNLISPLLVM

-106 MRKSERLQSISYFED
+106 MRKSERLQNISYFED

-154 VFISMLIML
+154 VFASMLLMV

-168 LVSILMLL
+168 LVSLL
-176 VLVPQGIIAYR
+176 LFVVLIPQGIIAYR

-199 SEESRQLDY
+199 SEESRKLDY

-214 SNNHIKDIRLY
+214 SSNHIKDIRLY
-225 NLYAFFIGKYT
+225 NLYFFFITKYT

-241 ITGKLQG
+241 ITDKLQV
-248 DRKKK
+248 DRRKK
-253 FTNSAVFISL
+253 FTNSALFITL
-263 NSLIIISIFWYMMMQ
+263 NSIVIILMFGYVIIQ
-278 IKKGVLNLGVIVVF
+278 IKKGVLDLGVIFVF
-292 STGIVYAINSMARLV
+292 STSIIYSINSMARLV

-313 YDTLLYMEKFF
+313 YDTLLYMENFF
-324 KFIEIDDGMDQGL
+324 KFIEIEDELSTEVPITKTENNFG
-337 TFTNAEEHSSDDII
+337 DDII
-351 EFRHVNFSYANTSD
+351 EFRNVNFSYSNNSD
-365 VVLSDIN
+365 LVLSN
-372 FKVAE
+372 VSFKIAK

-406 GDILVNGKSLR
+406 GDIIVNNKSLR
-417 EYEWTDYRK
+417 EYELTDYRK
-426 QMTSIFQDFSKFDI
+426 QITSIFQDFSKFDI

-450 LTRLSNDE
+450 LSRIFKNE
-458 DIVEALDKGRF
+458 DITKALDKGRF
-469 NLNNMPLDQM
+469 NMKDMSLDQV
-479 LGRKFEG
+479 LGRKFDG

-530 DFQHLTQGKTVFY
+530 DFLQLTQGKTVFY

-559 LKSGKIHSFGT
+559 LKSGEIHSFGT
-570 HNELMKKD
+570 HNELMNKD
-578 EYYRELYIMQ
+578 EYYRKLYKMQ
-588 SSMYAEEE
+588 SSMYAEE
-596 A
+596 

>member
-1 MGYDEK
+1 MEK
-7 ILNYL
+7 IFNYL
-12 SLYLKSLK
+12 NLYLKSLN
-20 FVWKSSKAVMVWM
+20 FVWKTSKSIMLWM
-33 ILMIPIQ
+33 ILMVPIQ
-40 SVLPSVSLYV
+40 SILPSISIFI
-50 TNVIVNKIVSL
+50 TNIVVNKISSL
-61 NAIHLTL
+61 NSINLTML
-68 LVSVWG
+68 IAVWG
-74 LTFFLNNLISPLLVM
+74 VSFFLNNLISPLLVM

-106 MRKSERLQSISYFED
+106 MHKSERLQNISYFED

-154 VFISMLIML
+154 VFASMLLMV

-168 LVSILMLL
+168 LVSLL
-176 VLVPQGIIAYR
+176 LFVVLIPQGIIAYR

-199 SEESRQLDY
+199 SEESRKLDY

-225 NLYAFFIGKYT
+225 NLYFFFITKYT

-241 ITGKLQG
+241 ITDKLQV
-248 DRKKK
+248 DRRKK
-253 FTNSAVFISL
+253 FTNSALFITL
-263 NSLIIISIFWYMMMQ
+263 NSIVIILMFGYVIIQ
-278 IKKGVLNLGVIVVF
+278 IKKGVLDLGVIFVF
-292 STGIVYAINSMARLV
+292 STSIIYSINSMARLV

-313 YDTLLYMEKFF
+313 YDTLLYMENFF
-324 KFIEIDDGMDQGL
+324 KFIEIEDELSTEVPITKTENNFG
-337 TFTNAEEHSSDDII
+337 DDII
-351 EFRHVNFSYANTSD
+351 EFRNVNFSYSNNSD
-365 VVLSDIN
+365 LVLSN
-372 FKVAE
+372 VSFKIAE

-406 GDILVNGKSLR
+406 GDIIVNSKSLR
-417 EYEWTDYRK
+417 EYELTDYRK
-426 QMTSIFQDFSKFDI
+426 QITSIFQDFSKFDI

-450 LTRLSNDE
+450 LSRIFKNE
-458 DIVEALDKGRF
+458 DITKALDKGRF
-469 NLNNMPLDQM
+469 NMKDMSLDQV
-479 LGRKFEG
+479 LGRKFDG

-530 DFQHLTQGKTVFY
+530 DFLQLTQGKTVFY

-559 LKSGKIHSFGT
+559 LKSGEIHSFGT
-570 HNELMKKD
+570 HNELMNKD
-578 EYYRELYIMQ
+578 EYYRKLYKMQ
-588 SSMYAEEE
+588 SSMYAEE
-596 A
+596 

>member
-1 MGYDEK
+1 MEK
-7 ILNYL
+7 IFNYL
-12 SLYLKSLK
+12 NLYLKSLN
-20 FVWKSSKAVMVWM
+20 FVWKTSKSIMLWM
-33 ILMIPIQ
+33 ILMVPIQ
-40 SVLPSVSLYV
+40 SILPSISIFI
-50 TNVIVNKIVSL
+50 TNIVVNKISSL
-61 NAIHLTL
+61 NSINLTML
-68 LVSVWG
+68 IAVWG
-74 LTFFLNNLISPLLVM
+74 VSFFLNNLISPLLVM

-106 MRKSERLQSISYFED
+106 MRKSERLQNISYFED

-154 VFISMLIML
+154 VFASMLLMV

-168 LVSILMLL
+168 LVSLL
-176 VLVPQGIIAYR
+176 LFVVLIPQGIIAYR

-199 SEESRQLDY
+199 SEESRKLDY

-225 NLYAFFIGKYT
+225 NLYIFFITKYT

-241 ITGKLQG
+241 ITDKLQV
-248 DRKKK
+248 DRRKK
-253 FTNSAVFISL
+253 FTTSALFITL
-263 NSLIIISIFWYMMMQ
+263 NSIVIILMFGYVIIQ
-278 IKKGVLNLGVIVVF
+278 IKKGVLDLGVIFVF
-292 STGIVYAINSMARLV
+292 STSIIYSINSMARLV

-313 YDTLLYMEKFF
+313 YDTLLYMENFF
-324 KFIEIDDGMDQGL
+324 KFIEIEDELSTEVPITKTENNFG
-337 TFTNAEEHSSDDII
+337 DDII
-351 EFRHVNFSYANTSD
+351 EFRNVNFSYSNNSD
-365 VVLSDIN
+365 LVLSNVSCKI
-372 FKVAE
+372 AE

-406 GDILVNGKSLR
+406 GDIIVNNKSLR
-417 EYEWTDYRK
+417 EYELTDYRK
-426 QMTSIFQDFSKFDI
+426 QITSIFQDFSKFDI

-450 LTRLSNDE
+450 LSRIFKNE
-458 DIVEALDKGRF
+458 DITKALDKGRF
-469 NLNNMPLDQM
+469 NMKDMSLDQV
-479 LGRKFEG
+479 LGRKFDG

-530 DFQHLTQGKTVFY
+530 DFLQLTQGKTVFY

-559 LKSGKIHSFGT
+559 LKSGEIHSFGT
-570 HNELMKKD
+570 HNELMNKD
-578 EYYRELYIMQ
+578 EYYRKLYKMQ
-588 SSMYAEEE
+588 SSMYAEE
-596 A
+596 

>member
-1 MGYDEK
+1 MKK
-7 ILNYL
+7 IYNYL
-12 SLYLKSLK
+12 TLYLKSLH
-20 FVWKSSKAVMVWM
+20 FVWKTSKVIMLGM
-33 ILMIPIQ
+33 LLMIPIQ
-40 SVLPSVSLYV
+40 SILPSISIFI
-50 TNVIVNKIVSL
+50 TNIIVNKIASL
-61 NAIHLTL
+61 NVANLTI
-68 LVSVWG
+68 LVAVWG
-74 LTFFLNNLISPLLVM
+74 MTFFLNNLISPFLVM
-89 IQGRMTD
+89 TQGRMTD

-121 SEFYNDIQLLSSEAS
+121 SSFYNDIQLLSSEAS

-154 VFISMLIML
+154 VFASMLVMV

-168 LVSILMLL
+168 LVSILLL
-176 VLVPQGIIAYR
+176 VVLIPQGIIAYR

-199 SEESRQLDY
+199 SEESRKLDY

-214 SNNHIKDIRLY
+214 SNHHIKDIRLY
-225 NLYAFFIGKYT
+225 NLYSFFITKYT
-236 DVFTS
+236 DVFAL
-241 ITGKLQG
+241 ITGKLQV
-248 DRKKK
+248 DRRKK
-253 FTNSAVFISL
+253 FINSALFITF
-263 NSLIIISIFWYMMMQ
+263 NSIVIIIMFGYVIMQ
-278 IKKGVLNLGVIVVF
+278 IKKGVLDLGVIFVF
-292 STGIVYAINSMARLV
+292 STSIIYSINSMTKLV

-313 YDTLLYMEKFF
+313 YDTLLYMENFF
-324 KFIEIDDGMDQGL
+324 KFIGIKDDMDLETTDSRVNRRFG
-337 TFTNAEEHSSDDII
+337 SDII
-351 EFRHVNFSYANTSD
+351 EFRNVNFSYSNTSD
-365 VVLSDIN
+365 LVLSNIN
-372 FKVAE
+372 FKVAK

-406 GDILVNGKSLR
+406 GDIIVNGTSLR
-417 EYEWTDYRK
+417 EYELIDYRK
-426 QMTSIFQDFSKFDI
+426 QITSIFQDFSKFDI

-450 LTRLSNDE
+450 LSRLSKRE
-458 DIVEALDKGRF
+458 EIVEALAKGRF
-469 NLNNMPLDQM
+469 NLKKMPLDQM
-479 LGRKFEG
+479 LGRKFDG

-504 FSNAP
+504 FSKAP

-530 DFQHLTQGKTVFY
+530 DFLQLTQGKTVFY

-570 HNELMKKD
+570 HNDLMKRD

-588 SSMYAEEE
+588 SSMYVEK
-596 A
+596 

>member
-1 MGYDEK
+1 MEK
-7 ILNYL
+7 IFNYL
-12 SLYLKSLK
+12 NLYLKSLN
-20 FVWKSSKAVMVWM
+20 FVWKTSKSIMLWM
-33 ILMIPIQ
+33 ILMVPIQ
-40 SVLPSVSLYV
+40 SILPSISIFISNIV
-50 TNVIVNKIVSL
+50 VNKISSL
-61 NAIHLTL
+61 NSINLTML
-68 LVSVWG
+68 IAVWG
-74 LTFFLNNLISPLLVM
+74 VSFFLNNLISPLLVM

-106 MRKSERLQSISYFED
+106 MRKSERLQNISYFED

-154 VFISMLIML
+154 VFASMLLMV

-168 LVSILMLL
+168 LVSLL
-176 VLVPQGIIAYR
+176 LFVVLIPQGIIAYR

-199 SEESRQLDY
+199 SEESRKLDY

-225 NLYAFFIGKYT
+225 NLYFFFITKYT

-241 ITGKLQG
+241 ITDKLQV
-248 DRKKK
+248 DRRKK
-253 FTNSAVFISL
+253 FTNSALFITL
-263 NSLIIISIFWYMMMQ
+263 NSIVIILMFGYVIIQ
-278 IKKGVLNLGVIVVF
+278 IKKGVLDLGVIFVF
-292 STGIVYAINSMARLV
+292 STSIIYSVNSMARLV

-313 YDTLLYMEKFF
+313 YDTLLYMENFF
-324 KFIEIDDGMDQGL
+324 KFIEIEDELSTEVPITKTENNFG
-337 TFTNAEEHSSDDII
+337 DDII
-351 EFRHVNFSYANTSD
+351 EFRNVNFSYSNNSD
-365 VVLSDIN
+365 LVLSN
-372 FKVAE
+372 VSFKIAE

-396 LLCAFYPNYS
+396 LLCAFYPKYS
-406 GDILVNGKSLR
+406 GDIIVNNKSLR
-417 EYEWTDYRK
+417 EYELTDYRK
-426 QMTSIFQDFSKFDI
+426 QITSIFQDFSKFDI

-450 LTRLSNDE
+450 LSRIFKNE
-458 DIVEALDKGRF
+458 DITKALDKGRF
-469 NLNNMPLDQM
+469 NMKDMSLDQV
-479 LGRKFEG
+479 LGRKFDG

-530 DFQHLTQGKTVFY
+530 DFLQLTQGKTVFY

-559 LKSGKIHSFGT
+559 LKSGEIHSFGT
-570 HNELMKKD
+570 HNELMNKD
-578 EYYRELYIMQ
+578 EYYRKLYKMQ
-588 SSMYAEEE
+588 SSMYAEE
-596 A
+596 

>member
-1 MGYDEK
+1 MEK
-7 ILNYL
+7 IFNYL
-12 SLYLKSLK
+12 NLYLKSLN
-20 FVWKSSKAVMVWM
+20 FVWKTSKSIMLWM
-33 ILMIPIQ
+33 ILMVPIQ
-40 SVLPSVSLYV
+40 SILPSISIFI
-50 TNVIVNKIVSL
+50 TNIVVNKISSL
-61 NAIHLTL
+61 NSINLTML
-68 LVSVWG
+68 IAVWG
-74 LTFFLNNLISPLLVM
+74 VSFFLNNLISPLLVM

-106 MRKSERLQSISYFED
+106 MRKSERLQNISYFED

-154 VFISMLIML
+154 VFASMLLMV

-168 LVSILMLL
+168 LVSLL
-176 VLVPQGIIAYR
+176 LFVVLIPQGIIAYR

-199 SEESRQLDY
+199 SEESRKLDY

-225 NLYAFFIGKYT
+225 NLYFFFITKYT

-241 ITGKLQG
+241 ITDKLQV
-248 DRKKK
+248 DRRKK
-253 FTNSAVFISL
+253 FTNSALFITL
-263 NSLIIISIFWYMMMQ
+263 NSIVIILMFGYVIIQ
-278 IKKGVLNLGVIVVF
+278 IKKGVLDLGVIFVF
-292 STGIVYAINSMARLV
+292 STSIIYSVNSMARLV

-313 YDTLLYMEKFF
+313 YDTLLYMENFF
-324 KFIEIDDGMDQGL
+324 KFIEIEDELSTEVPITKTENNFG
-337 TFTNAEEHSSDDII
+337 DDII
-351 EFRHVNFSYANTSD
+351 EFRNVNFSYSNNSD
-365 VVLSDIN
+365 LVLSN
-372 FKVAE
+372 VSFKIAE

-406 GDILVNGKSLR
+406 GDIIVNNKTLR
-417 EYEWTDYRK
+417 EYELTDYRK
-426 QMTSIFQDFSKFDI
+426 QITSIFQDFSKFDI

-450 LTRLSNDE
+450 LSRIFKNE
-458 DIVEALDKGRF
+458 DITKALDKGRF
-469 NLNNMPLDQM
+469 NMKDMSLDQV
-479 LGRKFEG
+479 LGRKFDG

-530 DFQHLTQGKTVFY
+530 DFLQLTQGKTVFY

-559 LKSGKIHSFGT
+559 LKSGEIHSFGT
-570 HNELMKKD
+570 HNELMNKD
-578 EYYRELYIMQ
+578 EYYRKLYKMQ
-588 SSMYAEEE
+588 SSMYAEE
-596 A
+596 

>member
-1 MGYDEK
+1 MEK
-7 ILNYL
+7 IFNYL
-12 SLYLKSLK
+12 NLYLKSLN
-20 FVWKSSKAVMVWM
+20 FVWKTSKSIMLWM
-33 ILMIPIQ
+33 ILMVPIQ
-40 SVLPSVSLYV
+40 SILPSISIFI
-50 TNVIVNKIVSL
+50 TNIVVNKISSL
-61 NAIHLTL
+61 NSINLTML
-68 LVSVWG
+68 IAVWG
-74 LTFFLNNLISPLLVM
+74 VSFFLNNLISPLLVM

-106 MRKSERLQSISYFED
+106 MRKSERLQNISYFED

-154 VFISMLIML
+154 VFASMLLMV

-168 LVSILMLL
+168 LVSLL
-176 VLVPQGIIAYR
+176 LFVVLIPQGIITYR

-199 SEESRQLDY
+199 SEESRKLDY

-225 NLYAFFIGKYT
+225 NLYFFFITKYT

-241 ITGKLQG
+241 ITDKLQV
-248 DRKKK
+248 DRRKK
-253 FTNSAVFISL
+253 FTNSALFITL
-263 NSLIIISIFWYMMMQ
+263 NSIVIILMFGYVIIQ
-278 IKKGVLNLGVIVVF
+278 IKKGVLDLGVIFVF
-292 STGIVYAINSMARLV
+292 STSIIYSINSMARLV

-313 YDTLLYMEKFF
+313 YDTLLYMENFF
-324 KFIEIDDGMDQGL
+324 KFIEIEDELSTEVPITKTENNFG
-337 TFTNAEEHSSDDII
+337 DDII
-351 EFRHVNFSYANTSD
+351 EFRNVNFSYSNNSD
-365 VVLSDIN
+365 LVLSN
-372 FKVAE
+372 VSFKIAE

-406 GDILVNGKSLR
+406 GDIIVNSKSLR
-417 EYEWTDYRK
+417 EYELTDYRK
-426 QMTSIFQDFSKFDI
+426 QITSIFQDFSKFDI

-450 LTRLSNDE
+450 LSRIFKNE
-458 DIVEALDKGRF
+458 DITKALDKGRF
-469 NLNNMPLDQM
+469 NIKDMSLDQV
-479 LGRKFEG
+479 LGRKFDG

-504 FSNAP
+504 FSNVP
-509 ILILDEPTASIDAKA
+509 ILILDKPTASIDAKA

-530 DFQHLTQGKTVFY
+530 DFLQLTQGKTVFY

-559 LKSGKIHSFGT
+559 LKSGEIHSFGT
-570 HNELMKKD
+570 HNELMNKD
-578 EYYRELYIMQ
+578 EYYRKLYKMQ
-588 SSMYAEEE
+588 SSMYAEE
-596 A
+596 

>member
-1 MGYDEK
+1 MEK
-7 ILNYL
+7 IFNYL
-12 SLYLKSLK
+12 NLYLKSLN
-20 FVWKSSKAVMVWM
+20 FVWKTSKSIMLWM
-33 ILMIPIQ
+33 ILMVPIQ
-40 SVLPSVSLYV
+40 SILPSISIFI
-50 TNVIVNKIVSL
+50 TNIVVNKISSL
-61 NAIHLTL
+61 NSINLTML
-68 LVSVWG
+68 IAVWG
-74 LTFFLNNLISPLLVM
+74 VSFFLNNLISPLLVM

-106 MRKSERLQSISYFED
+106 MRKSERLQNISYFED

-154 VFISMLIML
+154 VFASMLLMV

-168 LVSILMLL
+168 LVSLL
-176 VLVPQGIIAYR
+176 LFVVLIPQGIITYR

-199 SEESRQLDY
+199 SEESRKLDY

-225 NLYAFFIGKYT
+225 NLYFFFITKYT

-241 ITGKLQG
+241 ITDKLQV
-248 DRKKK
+248 DRRKK
-253 FTNSAVFISL
+253 FTNSALFITL
-263 NSLIIISIFWYMMMQ
+263 NSIVIILMFGYVIIQ
-278 IKKGVLNLGVIVVF
+278 IKKGVLDLGVIFVF
-292 STGIVYAINSMARLV
+292 STSIIYSINSMARLV

-313 YDTLLYMEKFF
+313 YDTLLYMENFF
-324 KFIEIDDGMDQGL
+324 KFIEIEDELSTEVPITKTENNFG
-337 TFTNAEEHSSDDII
+337 DDII
-351 EFRHVNFSYANTSD
+351 EFRNVNFSYSNNSD
-365 VVLSDIN
+365 LVLSN
-372 FKVAE
+372 VSFKIAE

-406 GDILVNGKSLR
+406 GDIIVNSKSLR
-417 EYEWTDYRK
+417 EYELTDYRK
-426 QMTSIFQDFSKFDI
+426 QITSIFQDFSKFDI

-450 LTRLSNDE
+450 LSRIFKNE
-458 DIVEALDKGRF
+458 DITKALDKGRF
-469 NLNNMPLDQM
+469 NIKDMSLDQV
-479 LGRKFEG
+479 LGRKFDG

-504 FSNAP
+504 FSNVP

-530 DFQHLTQGKTVFY
+530 DFLQLTQGKTVFY

-559 LKSGKIHSFGT
+559 LKSGEIHSFGT
-570 HNELMKKD
+570 HNELMNKD
-578 EYYRELYIMQ
+578 EYYRKLYKMQ
-588 SSMYAEEE
+588 SSMYAEE
-596 A
+596 

>member
-1 MGYDEK
+1 MEK
-7 ILNYL
+7 IFNYL
-12 SLYLKSLK
+12 NLYLKSLN
-20 FVWKSSKAVMVWM
+20 FVWKTSKSIMLWM
-33 ILMIPIQ
+33 ILMVPIQ
-40 SVLPSVSLYV
+40 SILPSISIFI
-50 TNVIVNKIVSL
+50 TNIVVNKISSL
-61 NAIHLTL
+61 NSINLTML
-68 LVSVWG
+68 IAVWG
-74 LTFFLNNLISPLLVM
+74 VSFFLNNLISPLLVM

-106 MRKSERLQSISYFED
+106 MRKSERLQNISYFED

-154 VFISMLIML
+154 VFASMLLMV

-168 LVSILMLL
+168 LVSLL
-176 VLVPQGIIAYR
+176 LFVVLIPQGIIAYR

-199 SEESRQLDY
+199 SEESRKLDY

-214 SNNHIKDIRLY
+214 SSNHIKDIRLY
-225 NLYAFFIGKYT
+225 NLYFFFITKYT

-241 ITGKLQG
+241 ITDKLQV
-248 DRKKK
+248 DRRKK
-253 FTNSAVFISL
+253 FTNSALFITL
-263 NSLIIISIFWYMMMQ
+263 NSIVIILMFGYVIIQ
-278 IKKGVLNLGVIVVF
+278 IKKGVLDLGVIFVF
-292 STGIVYAINSMARLV
+292 STSIIYSINSMARLV

-313 YDTLLYMEKFF
+313 YDTLLYMENFF
-324 KFIEIDDGMDQGL
+324 KFIEIEDELSTEVPITKTENNIG
-337 TFTNAEEHSSDDII
+337 DDII
-351 EFRHVNFSYANTSD
+351 EFRNVNFSYSNNSD
-365 VVLSDIN
+365 LVLSN
-372 FKVAE
+372 VSFKIAE

-406 GDILVNGKSLR
+406 GDIVVNNKSLR
-417 EYEWTDYRK
+417 EYELTDYRK
-426 QMTSIFQDFSKFDI
+426 QITSIFQDFSKFDI

-450 LTRLSNDE
+450 LSRIFKNE
-458 DIVEALDKGRF
+458 DITKALDKGRF
-469 NLNNMPLDQM
+469 NMKDMSLDQV
-479 LGRKFEG
+479 LGRKFDG

-530 DFQHLTQGKTVFY
+530 DFLQLTQGKTVFY

-548 ASVKFADKILV
+548 ASVKFANKILV
-559 LKSGKIHSFGT
+559 LKSGEIHSFGT
-570 HNELMKKD
+570 HNELMNKD
-578 EYYRELYIMQ
+578 EYYRKLYKMQ
-588 SSMYAEEE
+588 SSMYAEE
-596 A
+596 

>member
-1 MGYDEK
+1 MKK
-7 ILNYL
+7 IFNYL
-12 SLYLKSLK
+12 NLYLKSLN
-20 FVWKSSKAVMVWM
+20 FVWKTSKSIMLWM
-33 ILMIPIQ
+33 ILMVPIQ
-40 SVLPSVSLYV
+40 SILPSISIFI
-50 TNVIVNKIVSL
+50 TNIVVNKISSL
-61 NAIHLTL
+61 NSINLTML
-68 LVSVWG
+68 IAVWG
-74 LTFFLNNLISPLLVM
+74 VSFFLNNLISPLLVM

-106 MRKSERLQSISYFED
+106 MRKSERLQNISYFED

-154 VFISMLIML
+154 VFASMLLMV

-168 LVSILMLL
+168 LVSLL
-176 VLVPQGIIAYR
+176 LFVVLIPQGIITYR

-199 SEESRQLDY
+199 SEESRKLDY

-225 NLYAFFIGKYT
+225 NLYFFFITKYT

-241 ITGKLQG
+241 ITDKLQV
-248 DRKKK
+248 DRRKK
-253 FTNSAVFISL
+253 FTNSALFITL
-263 NSLIIISIFWYMMMQ
+263 NSIVIILMFGYVIIQ
-278 IKKGVLNLGVIVVF
+278 IKKGVLDLGVIFVF
-292 STGIVYAINSMARLV
+292 STSIIYSINSMARLV

-313 YDTLLYMEKFF
+313 YDTLLYMENFF
-324 KFIEIDDGMDQGL
+324 KFIEIEDELSTEVPITKTENNFG
-337 TFTNAEEHSSDDII
+337 DDII
-351 EFRHVNFSYANTSD
+351 EFRNVNFSYSNNSD
-365 VVLSDIN
+365 LVLSN
-372 FKVAE
+372 VSFKIAE

-406 GDILVNGKSLR
+406 GDIIVNSKSLR
-417 EYEWTDYRK
+417 EYELTDYRK
-426 QMTSIFQDFSKFDI
+426 QITSIFQDFSKFDI

-450 LTRLSNDE
+450 LSRIFKNE
-458 DIVEALDKGRF
+458 DITKALDKGRF
-469 NLNNMPLDQM
+469 NIKDMSLDQV
-479 LGRKFEG
+479 LGRKFDG

-504 FSNAP
+504 FSNVP

-530 DFQHLTQGKTVFY
+530 DFLQLTQGKTVFY

-559 LKSGKIHSFGT
+559 LKSGEIHSFGT
-570 HNELMKKD
+570 HNELMNKD
-578 EYYRELYIMQ
+578 EYYRKLYKMQ
-588 SSMYAEEE
+588 SSMYAEE
-596 A
+596 

>member
-1 MGYDEK
+1 MEK
-7 ILNYL
+7 IFNYL
-12 SLYLKSLK
+12 NLYLKSLN
-20 FVWKSSKAVMVWM
+20 FVWKTSKSIMLWM
-33 ILMIPIQ
+33 ILMVPIQ
-40 SVLPSVSLYV
+40 SILPSISIFI
-50 TNVIVNKIVSL
+50 TNIVVNKISSL
-61 NAIHLTL
+61 NSINLTML
-68 LVSVWG
+68 IAVWG
-74 LTFFLNNLISPLLVM
+74 VSFFLNNLISPLLVM

-106 MRKSERLQSISYFED
+106 MRKSERLQNISYFED

-154 VFISMLIML
+154 VFASMLLMV

-168 LVSILMLL
+168 LVSLL
-176 VLVPQGIIAYR
+176 LFVVLIPQGIIAYR

-199 SEESRQLDY
+199 SEESRKLDY

-225 NLYAFFIGKYT
+225 NLYIFFITKYT

-241 ITGKLQG
+241 ITDKLQV
-248 DRKKK
+248 DRRKK
-253 FTNSAVFISL
+253 FTTSALFITL
-263 NSLIIISIFWYMMMQ
+263 NSIVIILMFGYVIIQ
-278 IKKGVLNLGVIVVF
+278 IKKGVLDLGVIFVF
-292 STGIVYAINSMARLV
+292 STSIIYSINSMARLV

-313 YDTLLYMEKFF
+313 YDTLLYMENFF
-324 KFIEIDDGMDQGL
+324 KFIEIEDELITEVPITKTENNFG
-337 TFTNAEEHSSDDII
+337 DDII
-351 EFRHVNFSYANTSD
+351 EFRNVNFSYSNNSD
-365 VVLSDIN
+365 LVLSN
-372 FKVAE
+372 VSFKIAE

-406 GDILVNGKSLR
+406 GDIIVNNKSLR
-417 EYEWTDYRK
+417 EYELTDYRK
-426 QMTSIFQDFSKFDI
+426 QITSIFQDFSKFDI

-450 LTRLSNDE
+450 LARIFKNE
-458 DIVEALDKGRF
+458 DITKALDKGRF
-469 NLNNMPLDQM
+469 NMKDMSLDQV
-479 LGRKFEG
+479 LGRKFDG

-491 GGEWQKVALSRAF
+491 GGEWQKVALSREF

-530 DFQHLTQGKTVFY
+530 DFLQLTQGKTVFY

-559 LKSGKIHSFGT
+559 LKSGEIHSFGT
-570 HNELMKKD
+570 HNELMNKD
-578 EYYRELYIMQ
+578 EYYRKLYKMQ
-588 SSMYAEEE
+588 SSMYAEE
-596 A
+596 

>member
-1 MGYDEK
+1 MEK
-7 ILNYL
+7 IFNYL
-12 SLYLKSLK
+12 NLYLKSLN
-20 FVWKSSKAVMVWM
+20 FVWKTSKSIMLWM
-33 ILMIPIQ
+33 ILMVPIQ
-40 SVLPSVSLYV
+40 SILPSISIFI
-50 TNVIVNKIVSL
+50 TNIVVNKISSL
-61 NAIHLTL
+61 NSINLTML
-68 LVSVWG
+68 IAVWG
-74 LTFFLNNLISPLLVM
+74 VSFFLNNLISPLLVM

-106 MRKSERLQSISYFED
+106 MRKSERLQNISYFED

-154 VFISMLIML
+154 VFASMLLMV

-168 LVSILMLL
+168 LVSLL
-176 VLVPQGIIAYR
+176 LFVVLIPQGIITYR

-199 SEESRQLDY
+199 SEESRKLDY

-225 NLYAFFIGKYT
+225 NLYFFFITKYT

-241 ITGKLQG
+241 ITDKLQV
-248 DRKKK
+248 DRRKK
-253 FTNSAVFISL
+253 FTNSALFITL
-263 NSLIIISIFWYMMMQ
+263 NSIVIILMFGYVIIQ
-278 IKKGVLNLGVIVVF
+278 IKKGVLDLGVIFVF
-292 STGIVYAINSMARLV
+292 STSIIYSINSMARLV

-313 YDTLLYMEKFF
+313 YDTLLYMENFF
-324 KFIEIDDGMDQGL
+324 KFIEIEDELSTEVPITKTENNFG
-337 TFTNAEEHSSDDII
+337 DDII
-351 EFRHVNFSYANTSD
+351 EFRNVNFSYSNNSD
-365 VVLSDIN
+365 LVLSN
-372 FKVAE
+372 VSFKIAE

-406 GDILVNGKSLR
+406 GDIIVNNKSLR
-417 EYEWTDYRK
+417 EYELTDYRK
-426 QMTSIFQDFSKFDI
+426 QITSIFQDFSKFDI

-450 LTRLSNDE
+450 LSRIFKNE
-458 DIVEALDKGRF
+458 DITKALDKGRF
-469 NLNNMPLDQM
+469 NIKDMSLDQV
-479 LGRKFEG
+479 LGRKFDG

-530 DFQHLTQGKTVFY
+530 DFLQLTQGKTVFY

-559 LKSGKIHSFGT
+559 LKSGEIHSFGT
-570 HNELMKKD
+570 HNELMNKD
-578 EYYRELYIMQ
+578 EYYRKLYKMQ
-588 SSMYAEEE
+588 SSMYAEE
-596 A
+596 

>member
-1 MGYDEK
+1 MEK
-7 ILNYL
+7 IFNYL
-12 SLYLKSLK
+12 NLYLKSLN
-20 FVWKSSKAVMVWM
+20 FVWKTSKSIMLWM
-33 ILMIPIQ
+33 ILMVPIQ
-40 SVLPSVSLYV
+40 SILPSISIFI
-50 TNVIVNKIVSL
+50 TNIVVNKISSL
-61 NAIHLTL
+61 NSINLTML
-68 LVSVWG
+68 IAVWG
-74 LTFFLNNLISPLLVM
+74 VSFFLNNLISPLLVM

-106 MRKSERLQSISYFED
+106 MRKSERLQNISYFED

-154 VFISMLIML
+154 VFASMLLMV

-168 LVSILMLL
+168 LVSLL
-176 VLVPQGIIAYR
+176 LFVVLIPQGIIAYR

-199 SEESRQLDY
+199 SEESRKLDY

-225 NLYAFFIGKYT
+225 NLYIFFITKYT

-241 ITGKLQG
+241 ITDKLQV
-248 DRKKK
+248 DRRKK
-253 FTNSAVFISL
+253 FTTSALFITL
-263 NSLIIISIFWYMMMQ
+263 NSIVIILMFGYVIIQ
-278 IKKGVLNLGVIVVF
+278 IKKGVLDLGVIFVF
-292 STGIVYAINSMARLV
+292 STSIIYSINSMARLV

-313 YDTLLYMEKFF
+313 YDTLLYMENFF
-324 KFIEIDDGMDQGL
+324 KFIEIEDELSTEVPITKTENNFG
-337 TFTNAEEHSSDDII
+337 DDII
-351 EFRHVNFSYANTSD
+351 EFRNVNFSYSNNSD
-365 VVLSDIN
+365 LVLSN
-372 FKVAE
+372 VSFKIAE

-406 GDILVNGKSLR
+406 GDIIVNNKSLR
-417 EYEWTDYRK
+417 EYELTDYRK
-426 QMTSIFQDFSKFDI
+426 QITSIFQDFSKFDI

-450 LTRLSNDE
+450 LSRIFKNE
-458 DIVEALDKGRF
+458 DITKALDKGRF
-469 NLNNMPLDQM
+469 NMKDMSLDQV
-479 LGRKFEG
+479 LGRKFDG

-530 DFQHLTQGKTVFY
+530 DFLQLTQGKTVFY

-559 LKSGKIHSFGT
+559 LKSGEIHSFGT
-570 HNELMKKD
+570 HNELMNKD
-578 EYYRELYIMQ
+578 EYYRKLYKMQ
-588 SSMYAEEE
+588 LSMYAEE
-596 A
+596 

>member
-1 MGYDEK
+1 MEK
-7 ILNYL
+7 IFNYL
-12 SLYLKSLK
+12 NLYLKSLN
-20 FVWKSSKAVMVWM
+20 FVWKTSKSIMLWM
-33 ILMIPIQ
+33 ILMVPIQ
-40 SVLPSVSLYV
+40 SILPSISIFI
-50 TNVIVNKIVSL
+50 TNIVVNKISSL
-61 NAIHLTL
+61 NSINLTML
-68 LVSVWG
+68 IAVWG
-74 LTFFLNNLISPLLVM
+74 VSFFLNNLISPLLVM

-106 MRKSERLQSISYFED
+106 MRKSERLQNISYFED

-154 VFISMLIML
+154 VFASMLLMV

-168 LVSILMLL
+168 LVSLL
-176 VLVPQGIIAYR
+176 LFVVLIPQGIIAYR

-199 SEESRQLDY
+199 SEESRKLDY

-225 NLYAFFIGKYT
+225 NLYIFFITKYT

-241 ITGKLQG
+241 ITDKLQV
-248 DRKKK
+248 DRRKK
-253 FTNSAVFISL
+253 FTTSALFITL
-263 NSLIIISIFWYMMMQ
+263 NSIVIILMFGYVIIQ
-278 IKKGVLNLGVIVVF
+278 IKKGVLDLGVIFVF
-292 STGIVYAINSMARLV
+292 STSIIYSINSMARLV

-313 YDTLLYMEKFF
+313 YDTLLYMENFF
-324 KFIEIDDGMDQGL
+324 KFIEIEDELSTEVPITKTENNFG
-337 TFTNAEEHSSDDII
+337 DDII
-351 EFRHVNFSYANTSD
+351 EFRNVNFSYSNNSD
-365 VVLSDIN
+365 LVLSN
-372 FKVAE
+372 VSFKIAE

-396 LLCAFYPNYS
+396 LLCAFYPKYS
-406 GDILVNGKSLR
+406 GDIIVNNKSLR
-417 EYEWTDYRK
+417 EYELTDYRK
-426 QMTSIFQDFSKFDI
+426 QITSIFQDFSKFDI

-450 LTRLSNDE
+450 LSRIFKNE
-458 DIVEALDKGRF
+458 DITKALDKGRF
-469 NLNNMPLDQM
+469 NMKDMSLDQV
-479 LGRKFEG
+479 LGRKFDG

-530 DFQHLTQGKTVFY
+530 DFLQLTQGKTVFY

-559 LKSGKIHSFGT
+559 LKSGEIHSFGT
-570 HNELMKKD
+570 HNELMNKD
-578 EYYRELYIMQ
+578 EYYRKLYKMQ
-588 SSMYAEEE
+588 SSMYAEE
-596 A
+596 